1 MASMTDY
8 LENKLIDFLFR
19 GGSFTAP
26 ANLYVALYT
35 VAPNDTGGGTEVT
48 GGNYARQQLNPA
60 AANWYSTQATTDATS
75 TGTGGTTGNVSSL
88 AWNGVTWTGTVVAV
102 GILDASSGGNLLF
115 YKPLASSKT
124 LASGDSISFGANALT
139 VQIDN

>member
-26 ANLYVALYT
+26 ANLYIALYT
-35 VAPNDTGGGTEVT
+35 SAPSDAGGGTEVS
-48 GGNYARQQLNPA
+48 GGNYARQQLNPGA
-60 AANWYSTQATTDATS
+60 SNWYSTQADTTATS
-75 TGTGGTTGNVSSL
+75 TGTNGTTGNASTI
-88 AWNGVTWTGTVVAV
+88 AWNSVTWSGTVVAV
-102 GILDASSGGNLLF
+102 GICDASSAGNLLF
-115 YKPLASSKT
+115 YKSLSASKT
-124 LASGDSISFGANALT
+124 IASGDSISFATNALT